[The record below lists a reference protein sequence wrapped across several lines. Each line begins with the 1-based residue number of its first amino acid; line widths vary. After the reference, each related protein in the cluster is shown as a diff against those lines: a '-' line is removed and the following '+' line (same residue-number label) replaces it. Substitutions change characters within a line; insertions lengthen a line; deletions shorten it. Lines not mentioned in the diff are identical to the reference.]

1 MDDGLAAATAYYLE
15 SNSDLCMELARS
27 IDFMSYCRDLKF
39 EEKPDYNHLRRIFKD
54 LFNSKGYE
62 FDYVYDWN
70 LLGKKNERARRRANA
85 AASNFNPLSVLG
97 IVGTSIVFST
107 AVPEAPQPPSAL
119 ASINLLF
126 FCSKVSLIS
135 FLRLA

>member
-1 MDDGLAAATAYYLE
+1 
-15 SNSDLCMELARS
+15 
-27 IDFMSYCRDLKF
+27 MSYCRDLKF

-85 AASNFNPLSVLG
+85 AASNFNQVGKQPGSRQYNGRTEGAQGGTGVG
-97 IVGTSIVFST
+97 IGTS
-107 AVPEAPQPPSAL
+107 AY
-119 ASINLLF
+119 
-126 FCSKVSLIS
+126 
-135 FLRLA
+135 